1 MDKKAL
7 SIVAVIAIVIGGG
20 LIYTLASGSSD
31 ETDEVTAAAPATDN
45 AATGDS
51 ATADG
56 TASGGGAANGGS
68 GSGSSGSAGGNGS
81 GGNSGGSAA
90 PGQYVDYSPEL
101 VSSTPG
107 TKLLFFHAPWCSQC
121 NALES
126 DIEASGLPDGVTIF
140 KVDYDS
146 NQDLRQEYGVTIQ
159 TTMVKVD
166 DDGNKIDSYVAYE
179 EPTFDNVE
187 RGPARVTPAGSARN

>member
-68 GSGSSGSAGGNGS
+68 GSASSGSAGGNGS

-90 PGQYVDYSPEL
+90 PGKYVDYSPEL

-107 TKLLFFHAPWCSQC
+107 TKLLFFHASWCSQC
-121 NALES
+121 KALES
-126 DIEASGLPDGVTIF
+126 DIESSDLPDGVTIF
-140 KVDYDS
+140 KVDYDT

-159 TTMVKVD
+159 TTVVEVDNDGKKV
-166 DDGNKIDSYVAYE
+166 DSYVAYE
-179 EPTFDNVE
+179 EPTFENVE
-187 RGPARVTPAGSARN
+187 QALLG